1 MTDAFELLQVPRRP
15 WIDVD
20 ILKEQFVRLSS
31 DVHPD
36 RSHNAS
42 EETKTGANDRYAEIN
57 AAYTKLKDFRERLLH
72 LMELELGEK
81 PKDIQR
87 IPPGTMDLFVEVG
100 QTCRDCDAFLTRKNS
115 SDSPMF
121 RLQMMREGFVWTD
134 KLTELKSRIEAKRA
148 ELETELKQLNSVWE
162 AAPAVGTAAR
172 RAGLPLERLEQIY
185 RIASY
190 ISRWTE
196 QIQERVVQLAI

>member
-20 ILKEQFVRLSS
+20 ILKEQFIRLSS

-36 RSHNAS
+36 RSHGAS
-42 EETKTGANDRYAEIN
+42 EEVKAGANDRYAEIN

-100 QTCRDCDAFLTRKNS
+100 QTCRDCDSFLTRKSS

-121 RLQMMREGFVWTD
+121 RLQMMREGFTWTD
-134 KLTELKSRIEAKRA
+134 KLSELQSRIEAKRLD
-148 ELETELKQLNSVWE
+148 LETELKGLNSVWE
-162 AAPAVGTAAR
+162 AAPSIGLPTR
-172 RAGLPLERLEQIY
+172 RAALPLERLEQIY